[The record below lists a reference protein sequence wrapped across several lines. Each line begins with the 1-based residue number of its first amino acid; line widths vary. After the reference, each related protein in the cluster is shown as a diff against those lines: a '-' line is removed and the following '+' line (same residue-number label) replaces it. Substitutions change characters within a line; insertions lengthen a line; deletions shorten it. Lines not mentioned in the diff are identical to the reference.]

1 MRTLLAVAAAALL
14 AARPSPAPAQETP
27 RGPAAGPAVE
37 RAAGSSFLGGYAIL
51 ARDPSTGQ
59 MGVAIASSSF
69 SAGSGLPW
77 LELDAGAVAV
87 LGADPAPAGRAA
99 LEALRSGGSAEE
111 ALAAAREAGRDDP
124 PIAVL
129 DGRCGRAA
137 REGGSA
143 FRWSD
148 TERGSA
154 GAICY
159 VAVGSLLP
167 DPALLGR
174 AVGAFSDSSGSMAER
189 MHAFLAAADRTAGDV
204 PMSRSAAIWIDAPDA
219 ESGALGRARLRLQVE
234 DVQRPGDALRVVMR
248 AAAADAAADRASA
261 AVDGGDHARAIQLA
275 DRALE
280 ADPASAAAWMARG
293 RALLYRGDEAEAE
306 TAFQRMLEV
315 NPYLLH
321 LLGEPAT
328 DAEDRAPSVRQ
339 GTIPYRPRLLQRLD
353 VYRRAFF
360 RGDVEFGGGGS

>member
-1 MRTLLAVAAAALL
+1 MRTLLTVATAVLL
-14 AARPSPAPAQETP
+14 AAHPSSAPAEEP
-27 RGPAAGPAVE
+27 LGGPAAGPAVE
-37 RAAGSSFLGGYAIL
+37 VAAGSFLGGYAIL

-59 MGVAIASSSF
+59 TGVAIASNSF

-87 LGADPAPAGRAA
+87 LDADPAAAERAA

-111 ALAAAREAGRDDP
+111 ALAAARGAGAGDA

-137 REGGSA
+137 REGGGA
-143 FRWSD
+143 YRWSG

-154 GAICY
+154 GTICY

-167 DPALLGR
+167 DPALLDR
-174 AVGAFSDSSGSMAER
+174 AVGAFADSSGSMVER

-234 DVQRPGDALRVVMR
+234 DVQRPGDALRVLMR
-248 AAAADAAADRASA
+248 AARADAAADLAGA
-261 AVDGGDHARAIQLA
+261 AVDAGDHARAIQLA

-293 RALLYRGDEAEAE
+293 RALLYRGDEEEAE

-321 LLGEPAT
+321 LLGDPAT
-328 DAEDRAPSVRQ
+328 DAEDRAPTVRQ

-360 RGDVEFGGGGS
+360 RGDVEFGEEGS